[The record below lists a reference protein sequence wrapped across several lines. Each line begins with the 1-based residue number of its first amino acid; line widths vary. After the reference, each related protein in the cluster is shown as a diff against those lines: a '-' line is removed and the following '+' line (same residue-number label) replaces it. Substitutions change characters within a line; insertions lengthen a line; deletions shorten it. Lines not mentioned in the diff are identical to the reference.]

1 MKRVMLITSL
11 VVAAVGIPAIAMQV
25 HGDSH
30 GMMPMMKPDMTRA
43 QMEAMVKQ
51 KFTEADANKDGAVT
65 MDEVKGRMDAK
76 HTERMEAHFKAMDT
90 DGNGSIS
97 RTEFVAG
104 HNRPGHDSDM
114 DGPDERADKGHGSMK
129 KGMMGGH
136 GMGMKFGERMFG
148 MADANKDSR
157 VTLAEATKAALTHFD
172 AMDGDKN
179 GTVTSGERMDF
190 MKAKMKEWRTDK

>member
-1 MKRVMLITSL
+1 MKRVLLITSL

-51 KFTEADANKDGAVT
+51 
-65 MDEVKGRMDAK
+65 VKGRMDAK
-76 HTERMEAHFKAMDT
+76 RTERMEAHFKAMDT

-190 MKAKMKEWRTDK
+190 MKAKMKEWRADK